1 MQITITAPLYVNEA
15 WGGDVQSAGVSIVG
29 TWVMPGATVEASA
42 DMWEHFQ
49 CHGVEGASEST
60 PVSNEPE
67 PHPEPAPEP
76 VEGSGTIA
84 EARHPEGSP
93 LGVVGAARRR
103 ARRS

>member
-15 WGGDVQSAGVSIVG
+15 WGGAVHSDGVSVVG
-29 TWVMPGATVEASA
+29 TWVTPGAVVEAPS
-42 DMWEHFQ
+42 DLWEHFR
-49 CHGVEGASEST
+49 CHGVEGASEAP

-67 PHPEPAPEP
+67 PQPEPAPEP

-93 LGVVGAARRR
+93 LGVAGAARRR